1 MNMKSSNDGND
12 TELKELRLLELAELR
27 RRWAEAW
34 GIQPH
39 ARIGRLMLERSL
51 AYKLRERRGE
61 GLTPE
66 QQKRL
71 DFLVSSYKRRPAA
84 FEAGPLSLKPGTR
97 LVRNFRGK
105 QHSVLVKTDGFEYEG
120 NFYTSLSQVA
130 SDIAGTRWNGKT
142 FFGLKKGKRQ

>member
-1 MNMKSSNDGND
+1 MHKSNEWE
-12 TELKELRLLELAELR
+12 TQELKELRLLGLSELR

-39 ARIGRLMLERSL
+39 VRIGRLMLERSL
-51 AYKLRERRGE
+51 AFKLREQRGE

-71 DFLVSSYKRRPAA
+71 DFLVSSYKRKPAS
-84 FEAGPLSLKPGTR
+84 FESGPLSLKPGTR

-105 QHSVLVKTDGFEYEG
+105 QHSVLVKSNGFEYEG
-120 NFYTSLSQVA
+120 KFYTSLSQIA
-130 SDIAGTRWNGKT
+130 SDIAGTRWNGKV
-142 FFGLKKGKRQ
+142 FFGLKKEKRL